1 MLISTRKTEVETDKL
16 LEWPPGKRTGGY
28 SLRLTVE
35 DQVEHQSQAQVTV
48 LIKSPTGK
56 VRGGDV
62 RSADGG
68 VFLYLPPNSLQ
79 KDTIV
84 TINRIPSSAITWP
97 LGSSWQPLDLVYQ
110 LEADPLQLN
119 KIKPAT
125 LTISYGGASLR
136 PGQQPM
142 IFRQVDNS
150 QQWQLIGGVVNT
162 SQQTVRTAIHQLGR
176 YGVMEMAPVQADS
189 SAQLLEDSL
198 TCQPRVFSPISRRV
212 PNIETT
218 ISFQL
223 DKSAQVSIKVYNVA
237 GGLVN
242 WLAEEQTFSEGK
254 VALPWDGRDH
264 QGQEVATGLYIVS
277 VTVGGETQTKVVNV
291 WNH

>member
-1 MLISTRKTEVETDKL
+1 
-16 LEWPPGKRTGGY
+16 
-28 SLRLTVE
+28 
-35 DQVEHQSQAQVTV
+35 
-48 LIKSPTGK
+48 
-56 VRGGDV
+56 
-62 RSADGG
+62 
-68 VFLYLPPNSLQ
+68 
-79 KDTIV
+79 
-84 TINRIPSSAITWP
+84 
-97 LGSSWQPLDLVYQ
+97 
-110 LEADPLQLN
+110 
-119 KIKPAT
+119 
-125 LTISYGGASLR
+125 
-136 PGQQPM
+136 M

-237 GGLVN
+237 GRLVN
-242 WLAEEQTFSEGK
+242 WLAEEQTFSAGR

-264 QGQEVATGLYIVS
+264 HGQVVATGLYIVT
-277 VTVGGETQTKVVNV
+277 VTVGGETQTKAANV
-291 WNH
+291 WNQ

>member
-1 MLISTRKTEVETDKL
+1 MEQQE
-16 LEWPPGKRTGGY
+16 
-28 SLRLTVE
+28 
-35 DQVEHQSQAQVTV
+35 QAQVRFSITS
-48 LIKSPTGK
+48 LTEK
-56 VRGGDV
+56 VRGGEV

-68 VFLYLPPNSLQ
+68 VSLYLPPNSLKQ
-79 KDTIV
+79 DTIV
-84 TINRIPSSAITWP
+84 TVNRIPALAITWP

-119 KIKPAT
+119 RIKPAT
-125 LTISYGGASLR
+125 LTISYSGTSLR

-189 SAQLLEDSL
+189 SAQLLKDSL

-223 DKSAQVSIKVYNVA
+223 DKSAQVSIKVYTV
-237 GGLVN
+237 GGRLVN
-242 WLAEEQTFSEGK
+242 WLAEEQTFSAGK

-264 QGQEVATGLYIVS
+264 QGQVVATGLYIVS